1 MKTWIVQDNA
11 SGDVTRISAPD
22 LLNALSEVLGNL
34 SIDVVEEEA
43 FKQNHPDIYA
53 EIFGGEDE

>member
-11 SGDVTRISAPD
+11 SGEVTRISAPD

-34 SIDVVEEEA
+34 CIDVDEEEE
-43 FKQNHPDIYA
+43 FKQNHPDIYE
-53 EIFGGEDE
+53 EIFGGESK

>member
-11 SGDVTRISAPD
+11 SGEVTRISAPD

-34 SIDVVEEEA
+34 SIDVVEEED
-43 FKQNHPDIYA
+43 FKQNNPEIYA
-53 EIFGGEDE
+53 EIFEGEDE